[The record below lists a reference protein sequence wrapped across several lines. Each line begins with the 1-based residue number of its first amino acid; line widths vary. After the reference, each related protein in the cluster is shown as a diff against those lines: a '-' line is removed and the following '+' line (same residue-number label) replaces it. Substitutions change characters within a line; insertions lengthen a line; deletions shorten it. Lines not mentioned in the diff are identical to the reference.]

1 MYQNEQP
8 TGTEPENNQLENNN
22 GNKYQNN
29 YNGNDYTG
37 NNYNANNYTGNN
49 SNSNN
54 YNSNYQQYPYNNYN
68 GNYQV
73 PYQQNSPLD
82 LEEPMKM
89 GEWLISLL
97 ITMIPCV
104 GLIMIFVWAFGSTEK
119 KSKSNFFKAYL
130 VFGVI
135 RIVIF
140 LVYVFYIAATG
151 ITYGGYF

>member
-1 MYQNEQP
+1 MYQNGQP
-8 TGTEPENNQLENNN
+8 AGAEPENNQFVNNN
-22 GNKYQNN
+22 N
-29 YNGNDYTG
+29 TG
-37 NNYNANNYTGNN
+37 
-49 SNSNN
+49 NN
-54 YNSNYQQYPYNNYN
+54 YNSNYQQYPYSNYNYN

-89 GEWLISLL
+89 GEWLVSLL
-97 ITMIPCV
+97 ITLVPCI

-135 RIVIF
+135 RIAI
-140 LVYVFYIAATG
+140 LLIYVFFYAA
-151 ITYGGYF
+151 YGLY